1 MGPGLSCPVRRD
13 VDVVLPRAKMPV
25 QAADRKHFLAGSIAC
40 SLRVGY
46 AFILIESY

>member
-1 MGPGLSCPVRRD
+1 MGPGLSCPVRR
-13 VDVVLPRAKMPV
+13 DVVLPRAKMPV

>member
-13 VDVVLPRAKMPV
+13 VVLPRAAKMPV